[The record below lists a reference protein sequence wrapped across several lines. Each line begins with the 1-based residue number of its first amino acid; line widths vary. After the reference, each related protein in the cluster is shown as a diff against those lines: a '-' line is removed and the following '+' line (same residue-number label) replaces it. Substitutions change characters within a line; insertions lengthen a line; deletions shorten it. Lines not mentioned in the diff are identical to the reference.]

1 MADINLNS
9 LNQLNIDSYEDAKA
23 VILDL
28 ELELLILGKKI
39 RKVFIDAW
47 YAIPGKLQS
56 SIKKMAS
63 MLSDAFQVDS
73 WEDYAQAAAIYGE
86 ALASSLYQLQVSFSG
101 FKLAV
106 IQAAAPIV
114 QVLLP
119 VVQLAVQALT
129 GLAQSIGYVLRM
141 LLLGTEQVQDYSA
154 GIQGAVSTS
163 KALKK
168 TLAGFDQ
175 INRLNGN
182 SGSAGGFGGI
192 LDATTLQPLSGGWKK
207 LADKLL
213 ELFEPLKKLDL
224 TPAAES
230 LERLK
235 KALEPITKA
244 LFEGL
249 EWAWY
254 NIFVPLAEWTVEELL
269 PVFLDTLTVALE
281 ALGRIIEELKPHFT
295 WLWENCLKPWAEWKA
310 GQFIGE
316 LQGVQDELNGVS
328 GWISTNQSLVDR
340 IISSGMTLIDTLG
353 DMAQNSTGLTGTTNG
368 LALAFQGLLA
378 YLNSTNSPL
387 QGTTLAI
394 GTLTQSV
401 LGLSG
406 AFGEVTASSDG
417 TWESIR
423 QVWSNAWGEL
433 KGKLLDPSYQ
443 GVKDT
448 LNGTI
453 GLLNGLMGG
462 ATSGVNFLTK
472 ALNKLSFTIPAWV
485 PLLGGKSFAFYAS
498 PLQAPKIPFLA
509 QGAVLPANKPFMA
522 VVGDQRHGTNVEAPL
537 TTIQEAVALV
547 MEDYAAS
554 NLAGHQATVEVLREL
569 LAAVLGIS
577 IGDDTLAAAVE
588 RYNGKL
594 SVIRGGYL

>member
-9 LNQLNIDSYEDAKA
+9 LNQLNIHSYEDAKA

-56 SIKKMAS
+56 SIKKMAN

-101 FKLAV
+101 LKLAV

-119 VVQLAVQALT
+119 VVQLAARALT

-141 LLLGTEQVQDYSA
+141 LLLGTAEVQDYSA
-154 GIQGAVSTS
+154 GLQGAVSTS

-182 SGSAGGFGGI
+182 SGSAGYGGI
-192 LDATTLQPLSGGWKK
+192 LDAATLQPLSGGWKK

-254 NIFVPLAEWTVEELL
+254 NIFVPLAQWTVEELL

-316 LQGVQDELNGVS
+316 LQGIQDELNGVS

-368 LALAFQGLLA
+368 LALAFQSLLS
-378 YLNSTNSPL
+378 YLHSTDSPL
-387 QGTTLAI
+387 QGTALAV
-394 GTLTQSV
+394 GALTQSV

-417 TWESIR
+417 TWESMR
-423 QVWSNAWGEL
+423 QVWSSAWGEL

-448 LNGTI
+448 LNGAI
-453 GLLNGLMGG
+453 GLLNGLMDGT
-462 ATSGVNFLTK
+462 TSGVNFLTK

-498 PLQAPKIPFLA
+498 TLQAPKIPFLA